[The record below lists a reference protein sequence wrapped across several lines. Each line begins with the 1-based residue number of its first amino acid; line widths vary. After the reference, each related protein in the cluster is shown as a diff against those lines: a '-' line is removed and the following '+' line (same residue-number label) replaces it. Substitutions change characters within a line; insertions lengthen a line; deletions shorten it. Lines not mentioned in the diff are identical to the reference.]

1 MIRDFWILL
10 NEKYQ
15 RNKSVIWFIIAVVVL
30 FILVMRNFDKV
41 SNSHRGSSETTTSES
56 VSYDKKIRD
65 AAVKSEDNYDNVKEN
80 LNGVSMKKEDC
91 IKLFVQLCNNGKI
104 QAAYDCL
111 SDFCK
116 QELFPTKQKFIDD
129 YYGVIFK
136 ISKECEITEVKNDTY
151 KVKYTNDAINTG
163 GNSDGIDGLIDYI
176 TYDSA
181 GKISISGLIKVENPE
196 ITSIAPYFTVY
207 VDKIKTYTD
216 HVIYNI
222 RVKNNTKADIYM
234 NDEDNNNLFIRD
246 QSNGI
251 INIDSSNLFD
261 SDYLVTAG
269 STKSMELTVVTNA
282 FDAQKITE
290 LCFGSILIKN
300 KEYLDSTTEVVNK
313 TTGEKEYVKRKTNYP
328 EKYSWSVK
336 FEE

>member
-65 AAVKSEDNYDNVKEN
+65 AAVKSEDNY
-80 LNGVSMKKEDC
+80 
-91 IKLFVQLCNNGKI
+91 GKI

-116 QELFPTKQKFIDD
+116 QELYPTKQKFIDD

-136 ISKECEITEVKNDTY
+136 ISNECEITEVKNDTY

>member
-116 QELFPTKQKFIDD
+116 QELYPTKQKFIDD

-151 KVKYTNDAINTG
+151 KVKYTNDSISTG
-163 GNSDGIDGLIDYI
+163 GNSDGSEGIVDYI
-176 TYDSA
+176 TYDTA
-181 GKISISGLIKVENPE
+181 GKISISGLLKVEEPK

-207 VDKIKTYTD
+207 VDKIKTYSD
-216 HVIYNI
+216 KIIYDV
-222 RVKNNTKADIYM
+222 RVKNNTKADIYI
-234 NDEDNNNLFIRD
+234 NDEDNSNLYVRD
-246 QSNGI
+246 DSNGI
-251 INIDSSNLFD
+251 ISVDTSGLFD
-261 SDYLVTAG
+261 SDYLVTGG
-269 STKSMELTVVTNA
+269 STKSFTLMVNSNA
-282 FDAQKITE
+282 FDINSISE
-290 LCFGSILIKN
+290 LCFGNMIIKN
-300 KEYLDSTTEVVNK
+300 KEYLDTTTEVVNS
-313 TTGEKEYVKRKTNYP
+313 TTGQKEYVRRKTTYP
-328 EKYSWSVK
+328 ETYNWSIK
-336 FEE
+336 FEN

>member
-116 QELFPTKQKFIDD
+116 QELYPTKQKFIDD

-151 KVKYTNDAINTG
+151 KVKYTNDSISTG
-163 GNSDGIDGLIDYI
+163 GNSEGGEGIVDYI
-176 TYDSA
+176 TYDTA
-181 GKISISGLIKVENPE
+181 GKISISGLIKVEEPK

-207 VDKIKTYTD
+207 VDKIKTYSD
-216 HVIYNI
+216 KIIYDV
-222 RVKNNTKADIYM
+222 RVKNNTKADIYI
-234 NDEDNNNLFIRD
+234 NDEDNSNLYVRD
-246 QSNGI
+246 DSNGI
-251 INIDSSNLFD
+251 ISVDTSGLFD
-261 SDYLVTAG
+261 SDYLVTGG
-269 STKSMELTVVTNA
+269 SIKSFTLTVNSNA
-282 FDAQKITE
+282 FDRNSISE
-290 LCFGSILIKN
+290 LCFGNMIIKN
-300 KEYLDSTTEVVNK
+300 KEYLDTTTEVVNS
-313 TTGEKEYVKRKTNYP
+313 TTGQKEYVRRKTNYP
-328 EKYSWSVK
+328 ETYNWSIK
-336 FEE
+336 FEN

>member
-116 QELFPTKQKFIDD
+116 QELYPTKQKFIDD

-151 KVKYTNDAINTG
+151 KVKYTNDSISTG
-163 GNSDGIDGLIDYI
+163 GNSDGSEGFQD
-176 TYDSA
+176 
-181 GKISISGLIKVENPE
+181 
-196 ITSIAPYFTVY
+196 
-207 VDKIKTYTD
+207 
-216 HVIYNI
+216 
-222 RVKNNTKADIYM
+222 
-234 NDEDNNNLFIRD
+234 
-246 QSNGI
+246 
-251 INIDSSNLFD
+251 
-261 SDYLVTAG
+261 
-269 STKSMELTVVTNA
+269 
-282 FDAQKITE
+282 
-290 LCFGSILIKN
+290 
-300 KEYLDSTTEVVNK
+300 
-313 TTGEKEYVKRKTNYP
+313 
-328 EKYSWSVK
+328 
-336 FEE
+336 